1 MAEHSLDERIYKVNT
16 KRQAAWLCTLELH
29 GHFQA
34 ARLMLNCNCL
44 NLNWVAAIKARSSPP
59 LSTLYGPV
67 CNRSP
72 HRYAPD
78 PVAGRVVRLPSR
90 ASGDSTT
97 IGGALGR
104 RLQLDHP
111 LSAGTACR
119 QRPQTCARL
128 TWIYGSTPR
137 SLLCGSSVR
146 EVENLLARCNVKVK
160 TAQNVQSKRQRRP
173 AA

>member
-1 MAEHSLDERIYKVNT
+1 MVIRRSK
-16 KRQAAWLCTLELH
+16 LH

-44 NLNWVAAIKARSSPP
+44 NLNRVAAIKARSSPP

-111 LSAGTACR
+111 LSPEPLVVSGPRHAHV
-119 QRPQTCARL
+119 L
-128 TWIYGSTPR
+128 LGSTDLR
-137 SLLCGSSVR
+137 HEAYFV
-146 EVENLLARCNVKVK
+146 
-160 TAQNVQSKRQRRP
+160 
-173 AA
+173 AAASEK

>member
-1 MAEHSLDERIYKVNT
+1 MHARTAWALSSRAADAQLQLPEPQLGSGYKSS
-16 KRQAAWLCTLELH
+16 KQPP
-29 GHFQA
+29 
-34 ARLMLNCNCL
+34 
-44 NLNWVAAIKARSSPP
+44 AINFIWAGLQQIATS
-59 LSTLYGPV
+59 YGPV